1 LHEVVSILVKYGYL
15 LVFVWVLAEQIG
27 LPLPAFPLLVSAGA
41 LAGQGKM
48 NLSLI
53 LLTCIVAALFA
64 DTFWYKLGQ
73 TRGAGVLNFLCRMSL
88 EPDSCVQTTRGS
100 LDRRGPQTLLYSKFV
115 PGLNTVAAP
124 IAGMSRVP
132 YSRFLFYDLVGTIVW
147 ACSSLMVGYIFSEQV
162 DAILNRSR
170 QVGQFVAVLAVLAI
184 IAWVVWKYVQRR
196 RFLKSILIGRITA
209 QELHDKLSN
218 GEPLTIIDLRHPL
231 DLLTDPRTLPGA
243 LQIKAAELAE
253 RAKEIPLDREIILYC
268 T

>member
-1 LHEVVSILVKYGYL
+1 LHEVVGILVKYGYL
-15 LVFVWVLAEQIG
+15 LIFLWVFAEQIG
-27 LPLPAFPLLVSAGA
+27 LPLPAFPLLLSAGA
-41 LAGQGKM
+41 LAGQHKI
-48 NLSLI
+48 SLALV
-53 LLTCIVAALFA
+53 LLTCVVAALIA
-64 DTFWYKLGQ
+64 DNFWYKLGQ
-73 TRGAGVLNFLCRMSL
+73 SRGASVLNFLCRMSL

-132 YSRFLFYDLVGTIVW
+132 YSRFLFYDLMGSIIW
-147 ACSSLMVGYIFSEQV
+147 ASSSLMVGFIFSEQV

-170 QVGQFVAVLAVLAI
+170 QVGQFVGIVAVVAI
-184 IAWVVWKYVQRR
+184 IAWIVWKYVQRR
-196 RFLKSILIGRITA
+196 RFLKSILIGRITP
-209 QELHDKLSN
+209 QELHDKLAN
-218 GEPLTIIDLRHPL
+218 GDPVTIIDLRHPL

-243 LQIKAAELAE
+243 LQIKSAELAE